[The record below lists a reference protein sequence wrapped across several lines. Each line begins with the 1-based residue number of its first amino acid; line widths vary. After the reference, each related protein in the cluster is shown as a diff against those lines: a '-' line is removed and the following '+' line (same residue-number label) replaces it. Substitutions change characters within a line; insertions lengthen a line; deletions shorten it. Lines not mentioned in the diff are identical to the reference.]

1 MAYRSCVAAFLKP
14 IPMSVRE
21 LERLRRPRSDRN
33 RIGDEVELEVAKVL
47 CRHGYAVQPT
57 GALGSLKGAPQF
69 FVPDDST
76 FHLSPDLI
84 ACRPGR
90 RLVVEAKQR
99 KLYLSKDLYRPTTR
113 VLYIDAQ
120 IVVGMAEFA
129 EHFGCEA
136 IYAFRLEDGRY
147 IAASYV
153 DISPHTAHGYKAP
166 TATAKA
172 AFTFEAA
179 MFRPFE
185 EMI

>member
-1 MAYRSCVAAFLKP
+1 
-14 IPMSVRE
+14 MSGRE
-21 LERLRRPRSDRN
+21 FRRRSDRN
-33 RIGDEVELEVAKVL
+33 RIGDAVELGVATLL

-69 FVPDDST
+69 FVPGDST

-84 ACRPGR
+84 AFRPGR
-90 RLVVEAKQR
+90 RLAVEAKQR

-113 VLYIDAQ
+113 VLYIDEQ
-120 IVVGMAEFA
+120 IVLGMAEFA
-129 EHFGCEA
+129 KHFESEA
-136 IYAFRLEDGRY
+136 IYAFRLEDGRH

-153 DISPHTAHGYKAP
+153 DISPHTAQGYKAP

-172 AFTFEAA
+172 AYTFEAA
-179 MFRPFE
+179 LFSPFE

>member
-1 MAYRSCVAAFLKP
+1 
-14 IPMSVRE
+14 MSGRE

-33 RIGDEVELEVAKVL
+33 RIGDEVELEVAKIL

-76 FHLSPDLI
+76 FHLSPDLL

-113 VLYIDAQ
+113 VLYIDEQ
-120 IVVGMAEFA
+120 IILGMAEFA
-129 EHFGCEA
+129 EHFDSEA

-147 IAASYV
+147 ISASHK
-153 DISPHTAHGYKAP
+153 DITPHTAQGRKAS

-179 MFRPFE
+179 MFRPFQ

>member
-1 MAYRSCVAAFLKP
+1 MAYRCCVAAFPKP
-14 IPMSVRE
+14 IPMSGRDF
-21 LERLRRPRSDRN
+21 RRPRSDRN
-33 RIGDEVELEVAKVL
+33 RIGDEVEIEVAKIL
-47 CRHGYAVQPT
+47 NRHGYAVQPT
-57 GALGSLKGAPQF
+57 GAIGSLKGAPQF
-69 FVPDDST
+69 FVPDDGN

-99 KLYLSKDLYRPTTR
+99 KLYLSKDLCRPTTR
-113 VLYIDAQ
+113 VLYIDEQ
-120 IVVGMAEFA
+120 IVVGMIDFA
-129 EHFGCEA
+129 AQFDSEA

-147 IAASYV
+147 ISASYV
-153 DISPHTAHGYKAP
+153 DITPNTAQGYKAS

>member
-1 MAYRSCVAAFLKP
+1 
-14 IPMSVRE
+14 
-21 LERLRRPRSDRN
+21 
-33 RIGDEVELEVAKVL
+33 
-47 CRHGYAVQPT
+47 
-57 GALGSLKGAPQF
+57 
-69 FVPDDST
+69 
-76 FHLSPDLI
+76 
-84 ACRPGR
+84 
-90 RLVVEAKQR
+90 VVEAKQR

>member
-1 MAYRSCVAAFLKP
+1 MRGHEFRK
-14 IPMSVRE
+14 
-21 LERLRRPRSDRN
+21 PRSDRN
-33 RIGDEVELEVAKVL
+33 RIGDEVELEVAKIL

-113 VLYIDAQ
+113 VLYIDEQ
-120 IVVGMAEFA
+120 IVLGMAEFA
-129 EHFGCEA
+129 EHFGCDDA
-136 IYAFRLEDGRY
+136 LYAFRLEDGRY
-147 IAASYV
+147 ISASHK
-153 DISPHTAHGYKAP
+153 DITPHTAQIYKAA

-172 AFTFEAA
+172 AFTFEAS
-179 MFRPFE
+179 MFNPFE